1 VKKYGESNTFANN
14 LKLLGLKRNKTT
26 RRHGKMENDVSIF
39 IFISRNMNWKKHLD
53 KNYLK
58 TFRWRM

>member
-1 VKKYGESNTFANN
+1 
-14 LKLLGLKRNKTT
+14 
-26 RRHGKMENDVSIF
+26 MENDVSIF

-58 TFRWRM
+58 TFRWRMWKEEPIQEAFECICG